1 MLICQSGGRS
11 MRAAEVLQRLGY
23 RNVVSV
29 RGGTLRWTADGFP
42 LTRPETDVEID
53 HDFHDRYS
61 RHLLLPEIGMRGQR
75 RLELAR
81 VPMIGAGGLG
91 SPAAFYLAAA
101 GVGHLRIAD
110 DDVVDRSNL
119 QRQILHA
126 DADIGMPKVDS
137 AETRLAALHPRV
149 EVEAVAERVPSPPV
163 ERQRSEER
171 SVGKECVNQSSTRW
185 SRDHKKKNK
194 RRNKNM

>member
-11 MRAAEVLQRLGY
+11 MLAAEVLQRLGY

-61 RHLLLPEIGMRGQR
+61 RHLLLPEIGMRGKR

-81 VPMIGAGGLG
+81 VLMIGAGGRG
-91 SPAAFYLAAA
+91 AAA
-101 GVGHLRIAD
+101 ALCFARPGGRHLPSPEHSRVRPGNHPHTTPHRA
-110 DDVVDRSNL
+110 
-119 QRQILHA
+119 
-126 DADIGMPKVDS
+126 
-137 AETRLAALHPRV
+137 AEI
-149 EVEAVAERVPSPPV
+149 AER
-163 ERQRSEER
+163 E
-171 SVGKECVNQSSTRW
+171 T
-185 SRDHKKKNK
+185 
-194 RRNKNM
+194 

>member
-1 MLICQSGGRS
+1 MAEGARGIARAELEEDPTFHFDDHDTELMLICQSGGRS
-11 MRAAEVLQRLGY
+11 MLAAEVLQRLGY

-81 VPMIGAGGLG
+81 VLMIGAGGLG
-91 SPAAFYLAAA
+91 SPAAFYLSAA

-119 QRQILHA
+119 QRPILHA
-126 DADIGMPKVDS
+126 AAD
-137 AETRLAALHPRV
+137 RR
-149 EVEAVAERVPSPPV
+149 
-163 ERQRSEER
+163 
-171 SVGKECVNQSSTRW
+171 VGKEWVRTCRSRW
-185 SRDHKKKNK
+185 AP
-194 RRNKNM
+194 

>member
-11 MRAAEVLQRLGY
+11 MLAAEVLQRLGY

-81 VPMIGAGGLG
+81 VLMIGAGGLG
-91 SPAAFYLAAA
+91 SPAAF
-101 GVGHLRIAD
+101 
-110 DDVVDRSNL
+110 
-119 QRQILHA
+119 
-126 DADIGMPKVDS
+126 
-137 AETRLAALHPRV
+137 
-149 EVEAVAERVPSPPV
+149 
-163 ERQRSEER
+163 RSEEHT
-171 SVGKECVNQSSTRW
+171 SEHQSLMRNS
-185 SRDHKKKNK
+185 SAVLCLQKKLTITQLYNES
-194 RRNKNM
+194 

>member
-1 MLICQSGGRS
+1 MIRRPPRS
-11 MRAAEVLQRLGY
+11 TRSDTLLPFTTLFRAR
-23 RNVVSV
+23 
-29 RGGTLRWTADGFP
+29 
-42 LTRPETDVEID
+42 TRPDTDVEID

-61 RHLLLPEIGMRGQR
+61 RHLLLPEAGMRGQR

-81 VPMIGAGGLG
+81 VLIIGAGGLG

-110 DDVVDRSNL
+110 DDVADRSNL

-137 AETRLAALHPRV
+137 AETRLSALNPRG
-149 EVEAVAERVPSPPV
+149 ELETER
-163 ERQRSEER
+163 
-171 SVGKECVNQSSTRW
+171 NSTRL
-185 SRDHKKKNK
+185 N
-194 RRNKNM
+194 